1 MSQPY
6 ASPRLPVLVRLLPWA
21 AVLLPLLIMA
31 VGALVSWRSVW
42 RDSQAELVR
51 SADAAA
57 EYATR
62 VLNAHVLLTGRMND
76 LLRGMSD
83 EQILREEARLHA
95 ALKQLLTELPQ
106 ADAAYV
112 VSAGGE
118 GLVSS
123 NVFPMPRGMQVA
135 ADRDFFL
142 ALSQPGTPAVHI
154 SRTYIGRLDNLPF
167 FAVSRRREGTGNLPG
182 ASGFEGLV
190 NVSVRPAQLAET
202 MRSLLGGRADTAALL
217 RADGQMLVRTHRE
230 NGPQPVLRASTEF
243 SAFAAAGR
251 RDAVYMMNSGITGET
266 VLVASRQLDGFA
278 LYANVGRP
286 RSAIVTEWQDNVTTH
301 AMFGL
306 PATLALLLLSLK
318 VRRDHWRLV
327 RTNTSLERR
336 VEARTTDLRELSDA
350 LDLSA
355 TLIMLPDGT
364 IQHWS
369 LGCERMYGYT
379 AAEIEGHQRRM
390 LTDYM
395 PGQREAILAAVER
408 YGEWRGELP
417 QRHKDGTAMVVLSQ
431 WIAREAADGMRLV
444 VNQTDITPQR
454 RLQTALAQSEERFR
468 ATFEQ
473 AAIGMAHVALD
484 GRWLRVNDQL
494 CAMLGYTRAELLA
507 SRFQD
512 TTHAEDLAES
522 VARVQRL
529 LAGEE
534 VVIFLECRYQRRDAA
549 TTWVNLT
556 ASVLHDHGGRPL
568 HFIFAVDDITD
579 RKLAE
584 EALAESEN
592 RLRLAQ
598 EAAGIGT
605 WEVLAP
611 GVEMRWSAQSFAL
624 WGFPPHGPQP
634 TGPEAL
640 ARVHPQDRRRVAA
653 ELAAGMAGAEFRSEF
668 RVLHPQ
674 ADGGAREVWLA
685 GLGRCFPAP
694 GGQGRR
700 LLGVHYDIT
709 ERKRAEAH
717 SALLMREVDHRAK
730 NALAV
735 VQAALRLTKAN
746 NQPDYIRAVEG
757 RVAALARAHTVLA
770 QRRWQGAELRALL
783 EGELTPFLATAPG
796 ATGSRAELV
805 GPPVMLEAGSTQ
817 ALCMALHELATNA
830 VKYGALSQPGG
841 LVAVTW
847 RLAERRLWLSWRESG
862 GPPAAEPT
870 RRGFGS
876 RVIEQT
882 IQGQL
887 GGTLA
892 RQWTTGGLLV
902 EFSVPH
908 APGFA
913 AALPAPTQAAAE

>member
-1 MSQPY
+1 
-6 ASPRLPVLVRLLPWA
+6 V
-21 AVLLPLLIMA
+21 
-31 VGALVSWRSVW
+31 
-42 RDSQAELVR
+42 
-51 SADAAA
+51 
-57 EYATR
+57 
-62 VLNAHVLLTGRMND
+62 
-76 LLRGMSD
+76 
-83 EQILREEARLHA
+83 EQH
-95 ALKQLLTELPQ
+95 
-106 ADAAYV
+106 
-112 VSAGGE
+112 
-118 GLVSS
+118 
-123 NVFPMPRGMQVA
+123 
-135 ADRDFFL
+135 
-142 ALSQPGTPAVHI
+142 
-154 SRTYIGRLDNLPF
+154 
-167 FAVSRRREGTGNLPG
+167 
-182 ASGFEGLV
+182 
-190 NVSVRPAQLAET
+190 
-202 MRSLLGGRADTAALL
+202 
-217 RADGQMLVRTHRE
+217 
-230 NGPQPVLRASTEF
+230 
-243 SAFAAAGR
+243 
-251 RDAVYMMNSGITGET
+251 
-266 VLVASRQLDGFA
+266 
-278 LYANVGRP
+278 
-286 RSAIVTEWQDNVTTH
+286 
-301 AMFGL
+301 
-306 PATLALLLLSLK
+306 
-318 VRRDHWRLV
+318 
-327 RTNTSLERR
+327 
-336 VEARTTDLRELSDA
+336 
-350 LDLSA
+350 
-355 TLIMLPDGT
+355 
-364 IQHWS
+364 
-369 LGCERMYGYT
+369 
-379 AAEIEGHQRRM
+379 
-390 LTDYM
+390 
-395 PGQREAILAAVER
+395 
-408 YGEWRGELP
+408 GEWRGELP
-417 QRHKDGTAMVVLSQ
+417 QRHKDGTAMVVLSH
-431 WIAREAADGMRLV
+431 WIAREAPDGVRLV

-512 TTHAEDLAES
+512 TTHTEDLAES

-549 TTWVNLT
+549 PTWVNLT

-611 GVEMRWSAQSFAL
+611 GAEMRWSAQSFAL
-624 WGFPPHGPQP
+624 WGFPSQGPQP

-640 ARVHPQDRRRVAA
+640 ARVHPEDRRRVAT
-653 ELAAGMAGAEFRSEF
+653 ELAAALAGAEFRSEF
-668 RVLHPQ
+668 RVQHPQ

-700 LLGVHYDIT
+700 LLGVQYDIT

-735 VQAALRLTKAN
+735 VQAALRLTKAD

-796 ATGSRAELV
+796 AAGPRAELV

-841 LVAVTW
+841 VVAVAW
-847 RLAERRLWLSWRESG
+847 RLAERRLWLTWRESG

-892 RQWTTGGLLV
+892 RQWTAGGLVV
-902 EFSVPH
+902 ELTVPH

-913 AALPAPTQAAAE
+913 PTLPATALPAPTQAAAE